1 MFRFWVLRLRVLVQ
15 VLGLGLKFRCNLR
28 LRLRLELRLRLK
40 FALGISLLVGHA
52 SWHGS
57 LGLVIIKTVALKCQ
71 YLTFDVDGEAKV
83 AVEVAVEAEV
93 EVGAEV
99 EFQFAVEVEVAV
111 GVEGAL
117 TLRLDEV
124 EDDDEVQH
132 SIEFYVLSLLLK
144 LAATHADV
152 ERSGR

>member
-1 MFRFWVLRLRVLVQ
+1 MHYAWADPVKVVRTAAVNETFERA
-15 VLGLGLKFRCNLR
+15 GDPTSLKY
-28 LRLRLELRLRLK
+28 EP
-40 FALGISLLVGHA
+40 
-52 SWHGS
+52 
-57 LGLVIIKTVALKCQ
+57 
-71 YLTFDVDGEAKV
+71 
-83 AVEVAVEAEV
+83 
-93 EVGAEV
+93 V
-99 EFQFAVEVEVAV
+99 EFAGHETSLASTSQGADVEVAV

>member
-1 MFRFWVLRLRVLVQ
+1 M
-15 VLGLGLKFRCNLR
+15 GLGLKFKFNLR
-28 LRLRLELRLRLK
+28 LRLRLELRLRFK
-40 FALGISLLVGHA
+40 FAISFLVRMA
-52 SWHGS
+52 SRPGS
-57 LGLVIIKTVALKCQ
+57 PGLVVIIKTVQ
-71 YLTFDVDGEAKV
+71 YLTFDVNVEAEV

-99 EFQFAVEVEVAV
+99 EFQFAVKVEVAV

-132 SIEFYVLSLLLK
+132 SIEVYVLSLLLK
-144 LAATHADV
+144 LSATDAAF

>member
-1 MFRFWVLRLRVLVQ
+1 
-15 VLGLGLKFRCNLR
+15 LGLGLKFKFNLR
-28 LRLRLELRLRLK
+28 LRLRLELRLRFK
-40 FALGISLLVGHA
+40 FAISFLVRMA
-52 SWHGS
+52 SQRGS
-57 LGLVIIKTVALKCQ
+57 LGLVVIIKTVAALKCQ
-71 YLTFDVDGEAKV
+71 YLTFDVNVEAEV

-99 EFQFAVEVEVAV
+99 EFQFAVDVEVAV